1 MRYIRFSSVA
11 AVAAAIVTCVTGGPA
26 AAGDNDPSTPVPCYT
41 AALTNAISS
50 ASSGDTLSLAR
61 NCTYH
66 LTTPFS
72 TGEGLPTI
80 SQPLTIKGNGATIV
94 RDGNAT
100 PEFRIFHVLAG
111 GNLRLQDL
119 TVRGG
124 NATIATG
131 TGNGGGILVDSNG
144 KLTLVKVDVIDNT
157 ASLNGGGVALS
168 TNATANIRRS
178 WVAFN
183 NALNGAGLYSQ
194 GTLTVDNSEIGRNH
208 ARALG
213 GGLLQNGSIAFI
225 HASIISRNTAND
237 GGGGVVN
244 TGGASTTISESK
256 IANNTTSGA
265 QGGGIVNAGATLTL
279 EKSEVS
285 GNVVGG
291 PGGDGGGIYNS
302 NVGAVTGTLYIK
314 GSKVIRNSANGP
326 NAGANLSQAGGI
338 FNDFGSVT
346 LDHSSVRNNASTS
359 APGGLRTNVP
369 ITLTDSTITHN
380 IPTNCVPFPITGC
393 TD

>member
-1 MRYIRFSSVA
+1 MRYIRLSSVA
-11 AVAAAIVTCVTGGPA
+11 AVAAAIVTCGTGGPA
-26 AAGDNDPSTPVPCYT
+26 VAGDDSSTPVPCYT

-61 NCTYH
+61 DCTYH

-80 SQPLTIKGNGATIV
+80 SQPLTIRGNGATIV

-100 PEFRIFHVLAG
+100 PAFRIFHVLSN

-124 NATIATG
+124 NATTGTG

-183 NALNGAGLYSQ
+183 NALNGAGLHSQ

-208 ARALG
+208 AQVLG

-225 HASIISRNTAND
+225 HASVISRNTANLS
-237 GGGGVVN
+237 GGGVLN

-256 IANNTTSGA
+256 IANNTTSGVA
-265 QGGGIVNAGATLTL
+265 GGGLVNAGATLTL

-291 PGGDGGGIYNS
+291 PGGDGGGIHNS
-302 NVGAVTGTLYIK
+302 NVGTVTGTLFLK
-314 GSKVIRNSANGP
+314 GTRVIRNSANGP
-326 NAGANLSQAGGI
+326 NAGTNLSQAGGI
-338 FNDFGSVT
+338 FNNSGSVT
-346 LDHSSVRNNASTS
+346 LDHSYVRNNASTS

-369 ITLTDSTITHN
+369 ITLTDSSITHN

>member
-11 AVAAAIVTCVTGGPA
+11 AVAAIVTCVTGGPA
-26 AAGDNDPSTPVPCYT
+26 AAGDDDPSTPVPCYT
-41 AALTNAISS
+41 AALTNAISG

-66 LTTPFS
+66 LTSPFS

-80 SQPLTIKGNGATIV
+80 AQPLTIKGNGATIV

-100 PEFRIFHVLAG
+100 PAFRIFHVLST

-124 NATIATG
+124 NATTATG

-183 NALNGAGLYSQ
+183 NALSGGGVFSQ
-194 GTLTVDNSEIGRNH
+194 GRLTLDNSEVGRNH
-208 ARALG
+208 AQTAG
-213 GGLLQNGSIAFI
+213 GGLLQFGSGAFI
-225 HASIISRNTAND
+225 HASIISRNTANV
-237 GGGGVVN
+237 GGGGIGN
-244 TGGASTTISESK
+244 SGGAVTTIIESK
-256 IANNTTSGA
+256 IANNTTPGLA
-265 QGGGIVNAGATLTL
+265 GGGIANSGAGSRVELD
-279 EKSEVS
+279 KSEVS

-291 PGGDGGGIYNS
+291 LGGAGGGIHNS
-302 NVGAVTGTLYIK
+302 GTTTVLVLN

-326 NAGANLSQAGGI
+326 GSAVAGGI
-338 FNDFGSVT
+338 YNNNGLVT
-346 LDHSSVRNNASTS
+346 LDHSHVRNNASTT

-369 ITLTDSTITHN
+369 ITLTASTITHN
-380 IPTNCVPFPITGC
+380 IPTNCVPLPIPGC
-393 TD
+393 TN